1 MPLIMRYELLFDIVR
16 DDTLE
21 YFSLGGYTFKINGM
35 EIPFDFPTYGYHVT
49 DYDECSNKK
58 CIKFESG
65 KGVMFNDFKLDNY
78 YDDEY
83 IDLQLDKNAIT
94 AKFLSKVDEI
104 LEMHIGY
111 VYIHNSKLKNIEYKN
126 ITFED
131 LTTGEVYEVS
141 SNVIKQFNKK
151 INRYSKGG

>member
-1 MPLIMRYELLFDIVR
+1 MPLIMRYELLFDIAR

-65 KGVMFNDFKLDNY
+65 KGVMSNDFELDDY

-83 IDLQLDKNAIT
+83 IELQLDKNAIT

-104 LEMHIGY
+104 LEMQVDYSY
-111 VYIHNSKLKNIEYKN
+111 VFLKDKLEDAKFED

-131 LTTGEVYEVS
+131 LATGKIYSVN
-141 SNVIKQFNKK
+141 SNVVKQFNKK
-151 INRYSKGG
+151 YNQD